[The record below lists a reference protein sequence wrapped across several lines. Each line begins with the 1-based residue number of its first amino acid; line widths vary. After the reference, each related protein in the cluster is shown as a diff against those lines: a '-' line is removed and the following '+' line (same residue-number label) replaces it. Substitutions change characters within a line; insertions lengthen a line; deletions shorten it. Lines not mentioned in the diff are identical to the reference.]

1 MYVYLWYLQRSKTV
15 IADAEK
21 EKLQKEY
28 EEFDK
33 QLNEAKDEYTKENP
47 DAAHKEPDEQEYV
60 SVNISMIVL
69 YAPCTRINSM

>member
-1 MYVYLWYLQRSKTV
+1 M

-60 SVNISMIVL
+60 SVKQCQHLDDCALCPLHS
-69 YAPCTRINSM
+69 Y